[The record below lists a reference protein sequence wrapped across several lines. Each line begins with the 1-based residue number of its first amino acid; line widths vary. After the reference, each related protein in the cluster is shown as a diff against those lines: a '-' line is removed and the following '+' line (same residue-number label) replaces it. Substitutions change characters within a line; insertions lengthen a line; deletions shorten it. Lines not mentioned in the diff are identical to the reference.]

1 MNRFFCAAKF
11 TRKLAG
17 GLSAFALAALL
28 QACQFQ
34 PNIGGSSGSRPSE
47 LPKDLVML
55 HRREL
60 LQGMAAGAGAAF
72 GLSLL
77 PQQLLAANGTSAP
90 KRIIFFLQ
98 NQGFDPATCIPEGMK
113 TSGSLAGVKLPEPIS
128 PLEPYKDRMHIING
142 LHGMHTSPSHSAFF
156 GALGGYRGGDGVPPS
171 AATIDYELS
180 KVLPQTLLPH
190 LCIGMDSIENMTTK
204 PTLATLSATGA
215 GQPIFMH
222 SNPNH
227 LYQMLYG
234 GISTGDIRRQ
244 HEARSNLLN
253 QIESMA
259 ASKGESLPSQDRQR
273 YGQYVQ
279 GFRDV
284 NGLRGRLETVSDH
297 LRKFAPDVDS
307 RYTKPEHE
315 TDWHDVLLDLG
326 ISSLTSGITNT
337 LTIGSG
343 RGEIFGAWKGL
354 GIDQQGHN
362 LGHMEQPGNPIWIK
376 IRQYNSRML
385 VRIMEELESVPE
397 GSGTMMDN
405 TLIVYTS
412 NNADKQHTSGAN
424 WPVMLLG
431 NFDGAFKTGCFT
443 QLDGKR
449 PINALYT
456 SLLHAAGAPCDRFN
470 MTEQLAKKFDS
481 GNGPLKEVLT

>member
-1 MNRFFCAAKF
+1 MVNR
-11 TRKLAG
+11 RDVLRG
-17 GLSAFALAALL
+17 LAA
-28 QACQFQ
+28 
-34 PNIGGSSGSRPSE
+34 G
-47 LPKDLVML
+47 V
-55 HRREL
+55 
-60 LQGMAAGAGAAF
+60 GAAVGTSF
-72 GLSLL
+72 T
-77 PQQLLAANGTSAP
+77 PAQLFAAANGNTTP
-90 KRIIFFLQ
+90 KRIIFFMQ
-98 NQGFDPATCIPEGMK
+98 NQGFDPKTCIPQGL
-113 TSGSLAGVKLPEPIS
+113 TSSGSLAKHKLPEPIQA
-128 PLEPYKDRMHIING
+128 LEPYKERLHIING
-142 LHGMHTSPSHSAFF
+142 LHGTHTSPSHSAFF

-171 AATIDYELS
+171 GPTIDYELS

-204 PTLATLSATGA
+204 PTLATLSASGA

-234 GISTGDIRRQ
+234 GISQGEIRRQ
-244 HEARSNLLN
+244 HEARSNVMN
-253 QIESMA
+253 QIEKLA
-259 ASKGESLPSQDRQR
+259 AAKGQTLPSDDKQR

-284 NGLRGRLETVSDH
+284 NGLRDRLESVSDH
-297 LRKFAPDVDS
+297 LSQFAPEVDE
-307 RYTKPEHE
+307 RYTKPEFE

-326 ISSLTSGITNT
+326 ISALTSGITNT

-354 GIDQQGHN
+354 GIEQQGHN
-362 LGHMEQPGNPIWIK
+362 LGHMDQPDNPIWIK

-385 VRIMEELESVPE
+385 VRIMEKLESVPE
-397 GSGTMMDN
+397 GSGTMMDH

-449 PINALYT
+449 PINSLYAT
-456 SLLHAAGAPCDRFN
+456 LLRAAGQNCDRFN
-470 MTEQLAKKFDS
+470 MNEQLAQKFDS
-481 GNGPLKEVLT
+481 GSGPLKEILT